1 MKVNFGN
8 VADNY
13 SRYRNDLPDDFIPA
27 LKARG
32 SNIKGKKAVDIGA
45 GTGVLTRALYEEG
58 AQVTGVEPC
67 RELIEKAEERNK
79 KEDIQIR
86 YKNGSAEL
94 TGLEDGCYD
103 YVTVFR
109 AWHWFDRQKALKEI
123 RRISK
128 KKSMLIIA
136 DSGFV
141 SKSKV
146 IRETMDIVGKYKH
159 GGKIIPAGAKAE
171 AGQVIN
177 GFPVEWFREWQDAH
191 FDLQDTYKFTYDVLF
206 TNEEWCG
213 RVGSLSWMTEF
224 DGKKQ
229 QAILNELYEHLMYTF
244 GETDHKI
251 EHSCFTAVL
260 KRNPDPVDQ
269 MY

>member
-13 SRYRNDLPDDFIPA
+13 SLYRNDLPADFIPA
-27 LKARG
+27 LKIRG
-32 SNIKGKKAVDIGA
+32 YEIKGKKAADLGA
-45 GTGVLTRALYEEG
+45 GTGVLTRALCEEG
-58 AQVTGVEPC
+58 ADVTGIEPS
-67 RELIEKAEERNK
+67 RELIKKAEEQNK
-79 KEDIQIR
+79 EEGTQIK
-86 YKNGSAEL
+86 YKYGCAES
-94 TGLEDGCYD
+94 TGLRDEHFD

-109 AWHWFDRQKALKEI
+109 AWHWFDRQKALEEI

-128 KKSMLIIA
+128 KNSTLIVA

-146 IRETMDIVGKYKH
+146 IRDTMDIVGKYKH

-177 GFPVEWFREWQDAH
+177 GFPVDWFREWQDAH
-191 FDLQDTYKFTYDVLF
+191 FDLQEIYKFTYDVLF
-206 TNEEWCG
+206 TNEDWCG
-213 RVGSLSWMTEF
+213 RVGSLSWMAEF
-224 DGKKQ
+224 EGKKQ
-229 QAILNELYEHLMYTF
+229 QAILNELYDHLLYTF